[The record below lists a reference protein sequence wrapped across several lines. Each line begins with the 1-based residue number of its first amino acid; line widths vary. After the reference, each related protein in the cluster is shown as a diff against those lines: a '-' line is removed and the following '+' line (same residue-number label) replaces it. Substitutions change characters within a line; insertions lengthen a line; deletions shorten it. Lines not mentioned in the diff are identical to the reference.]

1 MQLSIGIDIG
11 GTKCALSVGDCL
23 DGGVK
28 ILHREEFPTL
38 LRQGSGGQA
47 CWELTLEEFARRIEG
62 VVRRTGVPPVLEED
76 GKTSSFLNG
85 QDARSTQD
93 ARPTWVIGNIG
104 ISCGGPLDSKRGV
117 IMSPPNLP
125 GWDEVPVV
133 KFFADR
139 FGVPV
144 HLQNDANACAYAE
157 WKFGAGRGTRN
168 MVFMTFG
175 TGLGAGLIINGRLY
189 SGTND
194 NAGEIGHLRLAPT
207 GPVGYNK
214 AGSAEGFCSGAG
226 MTRLAFIRAKEQGVN
241 LPEDFNTKE
250 LFRRIDEGD
259 AFCLSVFRESA
270 EKLATILS
278 YTIDIL
284 NPEVIVLGGV
294 FMRQQDRF
302 LKEILP
308 ILEREALPLAN
319 RVCRIVGAE
328 LSENIGDYAALA
340 VANM

>member
-1 MQLSIGIDIG
+1 MSVSIGIDIG
-11 GTKCALSVGDCL
+11 GTKCALSVGECAPDA
-23 DGGVK
+23 VK
-28 ILHREEFPTL
+28 ILHREEFPTKGMSWQEVL
-38 LRQGSGGQA
+38 D
-47 CWELTLEEFARRIEG
+47 EFASRINRAIEQSNI
-62 VVRRTGVPPVLEED
+62 RTFAG
-76 GKTSSFLNG
+76 
-85 QDARSTQD
+85 
-93 ARPTWVIGNIG
+93 IG
-104 ISCGGPLDSKRGV
+104 ISCGGPLDSKTGV

-125 GWDEVPVV
+125 GWDNVPVV

-139 FGVPV
+139 FKVPV
-144 HLQNDANACAYAE
+144 HLQNDANACAFAE

-175 TGLGAGLIINGRLY
+175 TGLGAGIIIDGRLY

-194 NAGEIGHLRLAPT
+194 NAGEIGHIRLAPT

-214 AGSAEGFCSGAG
+214 EGSAEGFCSGAG
-226 MTRLAFIRAKEQGVN
+226 MTKLAFIRAKEQGVE
-241 LPEDFNTKE
+241 LPADFSTKE

-270 EKLATILS
+270 AHLGMILS
-278 YTIDIL
+278 YAIDIL

-302 LKEILP
+302 MKEILP
-308 ILEREALPLAN
+308 VLEREALPFA
-319 RVCRIVGAE
+319 RKVCKITGAG

-340 VANM
+340 VANL

>member
-1 MQLSIGIDIG
+1 MKKGMKMEVSIGIDIG
-11 GTKCALSVGDCL
+11 GTKCALSVGECSADA
-23 DGGVK
+23 VK
-28 ILHREEFPTL
+28 ILHREEFPTKGK
-38 LRQGSGGQA
+38 RWQ
-47 CWELTLEEFARRIEG
+47 EVLEEFGKRIDG
-62 VVRRTGVPPVLEED
+62 FLAWSAAED
-76 GKTSSFLNG
+76 GG
-85 QDARSTQD
+85 ST
-93 ARPTWVIGNIG
+93 VKNIG

-139 FGVPV
+139 FKVSV

-175 TGLGAGLIINGRLY
+175 TGLGAGLVLDGKLY
-189 SGTND
+189 TGTND
-194 NAGEIGHLRLAPT
+194 NAGEIGHIRLAPT

-214 AGSAEGFCSGAG
+214 EGSAEGFCSGAG
-226 MTRLAFIRAKEQGVN
+226 MTKLAFIRAKEQGVK

-250 LFRRIDEGD
+250 LFHRVDEGD
-259 AFCLSVFRESA
+259 PFCTAVFKESA
-270 EKLATILS
+270 AHLAMILA
-278 YTIDIL
+278 YTIDII

-294 FMRQQDRF
+294 FMRQQERF
-302 LKEILP
+302 MREILP
-308 ILEREALPLAN
+308 IIEREALPFAN
-319 RVCRIVGAE
+319 KVCKITGAG

-340 VANM
+340 VANL

>member
-1 MQLSIGIDIG
+1 MNVSVGIDIG
-11 GTKCALSVGDCL
+11 GTKCALSVGECSADA
-23 DGGVK
+23 VK
-28 ILHREEFPTL
+28 ILHREEFPTKGL
-38 LRQGSGGQA
+38 SWQ
-47 CWELTLEEFARRIEG
+47 EVLEEFGKRIDAF
-62 VVRRTGVPPVLEED
+62 LKSDED
-76 GKTSSFLNG
+76 VASLFSI
-85 QDARSTQD
+85 A
-93 ARPTWVIGNIG
+93 NIG
-104 ISCGGPLDSKRGV
+104 ISCGGPLDSKTGV
-117 IMSPPNLP
+117 IMNPPNLP
-125 GWDEVPVV
+125 GWDDVPVV

-144 HLQNDANACAYAE
+144 HLQNDANACACAE
-157 WKFGAGRGTRN
+157 WKFGAGRGAKN

-175 TGLGAGLIINGRLY
+175 TGLGAGIIIDGKLY

-194 NAGEIGHLRLAPT
+194 NAGEIGHIRLSPT

-214 AGSAEGFCSGAG
+214 EGSAEGFCSGAG
-226 MTRLAFIRAKEQGVN
+226 MTKLAFIRAREQGVT
-241 LPEDFNTKE
+241 LPEDFSTKE

-270 EKLATILS
+270 AHLATILA

-294 FMRQQDRF
+294 FMRQQERF
-302 LKEILP
+302 MREITP
-308 ILEREALPLAN
+308 ILEREALPFA
-319 RVCRIVGAE
+319 RKVCRITGAG

>member
-1 MQLSIGIDIG
+1 MNVSIGIDIG
-11 GTKCALSVGDCL
+11 GTKCALSVGACTAD
-23 DGGVK
+23 DVK
-28 ILHREEFPTL
+28 ILHREEFPTKGL
-38 LRQGSGGQA
+38 SWQ
-47 CWELTLEEFARRIEG
+47 EVLEEFGKRIENLPARRG
-62 VVRRTGVPPVLEED
+62 ED
-76 GKTSSFLNG
+76 AADTI
-85 QDARSTQD
+85 R
-93 ARPTWVIGNIG
+93 NIG

-125 GWDEVPVV
+125 GWDDVPVV

-139 FGVPV
+139 FKVPV

-157 WKFGAGRGTRN
+157 WKFGAGRGTKN

-175 TGLGAGLIINGRLY
+175 TGLGAGIVIDGKLY

-194 NAGEIGHLRLAPT
+194 NAGEIGHIRLAPT

-214 AGSAEGFCSGAG
+214 EGSAEGFCSGAG
-226 MTRLAFIRAKEQGVN
+226 MTKLAFIRAKEQGVE
-241 LPEDFNTKE
+241 LPADFSTKE

-259 AFCLSVFRESA
+259 AFCTAVFRESA
-270 EKLATILS
+270 AHLGMILS

-294 FMRQQDRF
+294 FMRQQERF
-302 LKEILP
+302 LKEIAP
-308 ILEREALPLAN
+308 ILEREALPFAN
-319 RVCRIVGAE
+319 KVCRIAGAG